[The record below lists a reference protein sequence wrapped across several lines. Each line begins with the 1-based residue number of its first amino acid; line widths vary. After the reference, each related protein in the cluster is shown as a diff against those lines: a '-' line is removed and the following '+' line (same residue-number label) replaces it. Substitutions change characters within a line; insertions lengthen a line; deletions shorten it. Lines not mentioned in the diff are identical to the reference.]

1 MANREVNTH
10 LRAIVFDRKI
20 RINWS
25 LALPLIQRVMNTF
38 EHSSIGCAP
47 SQIIFG
53 NAIDLDRNILHK
65 YEGDETH
72 TPDIKNE
79 TYSAYYRKLLNMQAE
94 VVARAQT
101 IQETVNQKHISRKL
115 QKSPNTED
123 YTVND
128 YVLWEYPE
136 SNLRKD
142 SRPDRLS
149 SHYRGPYRVIS
160 SQDGTLQI
168 QNLITEQQHEVLT
181 NHVKPFRYDP
191 NIVDPKTIALHAE
204 SEFYIEKIVD
214 IRGTRK
220 KQRFQRKKLE
230 LLVRWTGYE
239 QRHDTWV
246 DYGQVKTSDVFIKYC
261 SQNGFVYLLD
271 QPQKL
276 RLQELQELQ
285 QMD

>member
-1 MANREVNTH
+1 
-10 LRAIVFDRKI
+10 
-20 RINWS
+20 
-25 LALPLIQRVMNTF
+25 
-38 EHSSIGCAP
+38 
-47 SQIIFG
+47 
-53 NAIDLDRNILHK
+53 
-65 YEGDETH
+65 
-72 TPDIKNE
+72 
-79 TYSAYYRKLLNMQAE
+79 MQAE

-115 QKSPNTED
+115 QKLPNTED

-181 NHVKPFRYDP
+181 NHVKQFRYDP

-204 SEFYIEKIVD
+204 SEFYIDKIVD